1 MRIDLHLFEEGV
13 LFYVCW
19 DSSYGSTSSISF
31 HSGKMSRLLS
41 SPGWQN
47 ETESRMG
54 VVCRILVW
62 LRLNAEV
69 EKSFSEVF
77 IETVLLD
84 SLSLC
89 VNFYSGRLVCIPI
102 IQDEPEL

>member
-1 MRIDLHLFEEGV
+1 MFVGIPPTVPHPPFP
-13 LFYVCW
+13 
-19 DSSYGSTSSISF
+19 SSQARCPDFSAHQAGRM
-31 HSGKMSRLLS
+31 K
-41 SPGWQN
+41 
-47 ETESRMG
+47 ESRMG